1 LNLTAAKLLA
11 TWFGCGL
18 VPVAPGTV
26 GSLAAVLLAIPF
38 ARTSPWYLLLA
49 ALILTPAAIWS
60 ADVTARQLSRKDPG
74 LIVIDEVVG
83 QWITLSGAAHLNW
96 RSLILGFLLFRL
108 FDVWKPFPA
117 RRLEALPGGLGIVAD
132 DMMAGVYGMAVL
144 LVCGFLGLY

>member
-1 LNLTAAKLLA
+1 MNLPKVLS

-18 VPVAPGTV
+18 APVAPGTA

-38 ARTSPWYLLLA
+38 IHTSPLYLLLA
-49 ALILTPAAIWS
+49 AVLLTPIAIWA

-83 QWITLSGAAHLNW
+83 QWIALAGATHLNW
-96 RSLILGFLLFRL
+96 RSLLLGFALFRL

-132 DMMAGVYGMAVL
+132 DIMAGIYASLVL
-144 LVCGFLGLY
+144 FLFGWFNFY